1 MLRRTEAIRA
11 LFPARSQIIADAVG
25 DKVQL
30 ENERGPEKMPVA
42 LHPAPS
48 SLVNRGE
55 DSGMNLGHLSSTT
68 NSANS
73 GETESHQGQRCRFW
87 DLLRFLWPFVHPRI
101 SPLAAH

>member
-1 MLRRTEAIRA
+1 
-11 LFPARSQIIADAVG
+11 
-25 DKVQL
+25 
-30 ENERGPEKMPVA
+30 MPVA

-48 SLVNRGE
+48 SLLNRGE

-87 DLLRFLWPFVHPRI
+87 DLLMFLWPFVHPHI
-101 SPLAAH
+101 SPLAAHQNQGQNCQRQSTNIFCHSNYSLSMTWPAGL